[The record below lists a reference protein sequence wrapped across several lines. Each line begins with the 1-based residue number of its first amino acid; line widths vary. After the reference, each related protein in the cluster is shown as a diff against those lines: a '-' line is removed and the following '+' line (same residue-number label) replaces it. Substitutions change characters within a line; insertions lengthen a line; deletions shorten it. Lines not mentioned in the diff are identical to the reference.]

1 MKLFITRPRE
11 DALPLAE
18 KLRRAGHKVKIS
30 PVLEIV
36 PRAGVSI
43 PSARYQAVCVTSA
56 NGVRC
61 LLGDID
67 ASTPVLAV
75 GTQSA
80 EAAKARG
87 FSNVSAQGGD
97 VHGLVDYIRTRLP
110 PGGGPLLYI
119 SGAET
124 SGDLEGQLK
133 AAGFS
138 VNRLITYDAVAQR
151 LDGLTTDLQAGD
163 GVLLFSPRSAKLWAS
178 EITRLNLQTVAQ
190 RVTHY
195 CLSLQVA
202 AALPPQFPA
211 KAAPR
216 PDENALLALLDLAGE
231 AE

>member
-18 KLRRAGHKVKIS
+18 KLRKAGLRVIIS

-36 PRAGVSI
+36 PRPDVTI
-43 PSARYQAVCVTSA
+43 PSTKYQAICVTSA

-61 LLGDID
+61 LQGDID

-80 EAAKARG
+80 EAAKVRG
-87 FSNVSAQGGD
+87 FLNVTARGGD
-97 VHGLVDYIRTRLP
+97 VHGLADYIRAHLS
-110 PGGGPLLYI
+110 PGGAPLLYI

-124 SGDLEGQLK
+124 SGDLQGQLS

-138 VNRLITYDAVAQR
+138 VTRLITYDAVAQR

-163 GVLLFSPRSAKLWAS
+163 RVLLYSPRSAKLWAS
-178 EITRLNLQTVAQ
+178 EIVRQNLQTVAQ
-190 RVTHY
+190 HVTHY
-195 CLSLQVA
+195 CLSQQVA

-211 KAAPR
+211 MAAPR
-216 PDENALLALLDLAGE
+216 PEESALLALLDLAGE